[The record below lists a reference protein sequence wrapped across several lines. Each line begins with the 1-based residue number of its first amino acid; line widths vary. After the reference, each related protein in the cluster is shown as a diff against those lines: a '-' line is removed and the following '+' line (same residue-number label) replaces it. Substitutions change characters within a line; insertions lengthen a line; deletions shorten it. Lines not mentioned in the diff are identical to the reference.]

1 MIFIKLTNE
10 KHRIFSSFR
19 SVYKDYHI
27 NDSIETEI
35 KNPYSND
42 QFEHLLYQKNWI
54 DTVQWHLEDIIRD
67 PEIEPIE
74 ALKIKRVIDASNQK
88 RTDLVEFIDG
98 YFLNKYKD
106 VKPNEKATLNSETI
120 AWALDRLSI
129 LALKIFHMFEEVNRE
144 SAEQSHKVSCQKKL
158 DVLNEQKL
166 DLSKAIDQ
174 LIDDIEKGNKY
185 MKIYKQ
191 MKMYNDEEL
200 NPVLYKAKK

>member
-1 MIFIKLTNE
+1 MKSLYFFKIFNQSIN
-10 KHRIFSSFR
+10 
-19 SVYKDYHI
+19 DYHVK
-27 NDSIETEI
+27 DSIETQI
-35 KNPYSND
+35 KNPYPKD

-67 PEIEPIE
+67 PEIEPAE

-98 YFLNKYKD
+98 YFLNKFKD
-106 VKPNEKATLNSETI
+106 IEPNENATLNSETI

-129 LALKIFHMFEEVNRE
+129 LALKIFHMSEEANRE
-144 SAEQSHKVSCQKKL
+144 NAEESHKTSCQNKL
-158 DVLNEQKL
+158 DVLNEQKI
-166 DLSKAIDQ
+166 DLSTAIDQ
-174 LIDDIEKGNKY
+174 LIQDIEKGNKY

>member
-1 MIFIKLTNE
+1 MTSTHFFEIFEQSI
-10 KHRIFSSFR
+10 
-19 SVYKDYHI
+19 KDYHVY
-27 NDSIETEI
+27 DSIEIEI
-35 KNPYSND
+35 KNPYNKD
-42 QFEHLLYQKNWI
+42 QFEYLLYQKNWI

-67 PEIEPIE
+67 PEIEPAE

-88 RTDLVEFIDG
+88 RTDLVEFIDD

-106 VKPNEKATLNSETI
+106 IKPIEKATLNSETV

-129 LALKIFHMFEEVNRE
+129 LALKIFHMSEEVNRE
-144 SAEQSHKVSCQKKL
+144 SAEQSHKTNCQNKL
-158 DVLNEQKL
+158 DVLNEQKV
-166 DLSKAIDQ
+166 DLSTAIDQ
-174 LIDDIEKGNKY
+174 LIEDIEKGNKY

>member
-1 MIFIKLTNE
+1 MKSLYFFKIFDQSIN
-10 KHRIFSSFR
+10 
-19 SVYKDYHI
+19 DYHVK
-27 NDSIETEI
+27 DSIETQI
-35 KNPYSND
+35 KNPYPKN

-67 PEIEPIE
+67 PEIEPVE

-98 YFLNKYKD
+98 YFLNKFKD
-106 VKPNEKATLNSETI
+106 IEPNKNATLNSETI

-129 LALKIFHMFEEVNRE
+129 LALKIFHMSEEANRE
-144 SAEQSHKVSCQKKL
+144 NAEESHKTSCQNKL
-158 DVLNEQKL
+158 DVLNEQKI
-166 DLSKAIDQ
+166 DLSTAIDQ
-174 LIDDIEKGNKY
+174 LIEDIEKGNKY

>member
-1 MIFIKLTNE
+1 MKSLDFFIIFDQSIN
-10 KHRIFSSFR
+10 
-19 SVYKDYHI
+19 DYHVH
-27 NDSIETEI
+27 DSIETQI
-35 KNPYSND
+35 KNPYPKN
-42 QFEHLLYQKNWI
+42 QFEYLLYQKNWI

-67 PEIEPIE
+67 PEIEPAE

-106 VKPNEKATLNSETI
+106 IKPDKNATLNSETI

-129 LALKIFHMFEEVNRE
+129 LALKIFHMSEEANRE
-144 SAEQSHKVSCQKKL
+144 NAEQSHKTSCQNKL
-158 DVLNEQKL
+158 DVLNEQKI
-166 DLSKAIDQ
+166 DLSTAIDQ
-174 LIDDIEKGNKY
+174 LIQDIEKGNKY

>member
-1 MIFIKLTNE
+1 MKSAEFFQVFNQSIKE
-10 KHRIFSSFR
+10 
-19 SVYKDYHI
+19 YHI

-35 KNPYSND
+35 KNPYSKD

-106 VKPNEKATLNSETI
+106 VKPNKKATLNSETI

-158 DVLNEQKL
+158 DVLNEQKI

>member
-1 MIFIKLTNE
+1 MKSLYFFKIFD
-10 KHRIFSSFR
+10 R
-19 SVYKDYHI
+19 SINDYHVK
-27 NDSIETEI
+27 DSIETEI
-35 KNPYSND
+35 KNPYSKD

-67 PEIEPIE
+67 PEIEPAE
-74 ALKIKRVIDASNQK
+74 ALKIKIVIDASNQK

-98 YFLNKYKD
+98 YFLNKFKD
-106 VKPNEKATLNSETI
+106 IEPNENATLNSETI

-129 LALKIFHMFEEVNRE
+129 LALKIFHMSEEANRE
-144 SAEQSHKVSCQKKL
+144 NAEQSHKTSCQNKL
-158 DVLNEQKL
+158 DVLNEQKI
-166 DLSKAIDQ
+166 DLSTAIDQ
-174 LIDDIEKGNKY
+174 LIEDIEKGNKY

>member
-1 MIFIKLTNE
+1 MKSLDFFKIFDQSIN
-10 KHRIFSSFR
+10 
-19 SVYKDYHI
+19 DYHVQ
-27 NDSIETEI
+27 DSIETQI
-35 KNPYSND
+35 KNPYPKD
-42 QFEHLLYQKNWI
+42 QLEHLLYQKNWI

-67 PEIEPIE
+67 PEIEPAE

-98 YFLNKYKD
+98 YFLNKFKD
-106 VKPNEKATLNSETI
+106 IEPNENATLNSETI

-129 LALKIFHMFEEVNRE
+129 LALKIFHMSEEANRE
-144 SAEQSHKVSCQKKL
+144 NAEESHKTSCQNKL
-158 DVLNEQKL
+158 DVLNEQKI
-166 DLSKAIDQ
+166 DLSTAIDQ
-174 LIDDIEKGNKY
+174 LIQDIEKGNKY

>member
-1 MIFIKLTNE
+1 MKSTEFFQIFDQSIN
-10 KHRIFSSFR
+10 
-19 SVYKDYHI
+19 DYHI

-35 KNPYSND
+35 KNPYSKD

-67 PEIEPIE
+67 PEIEPTE

-106 VKPNEKATLNSETI
+106 VKPNKKATLNSETI

>member
-1 MIFIKLTNE
+1 MKSLDFFIIFDQSIN
-10 KHRIFSSFR
+10 
-19 SVYKDYHI
+19 DYHVH
-27 NDSIETEI
+27 DSIETQI
-35 KNPYSND
+35 KNPYPKN
-42 QFEHLLYQKNWI
+42 QFEYLLYQKNWI

-67 PEIEPIE
+67 PEIEPAE

-106 VKPNEKATLNSETI
+106 IKPDKNATLNSETI

-129 LALKIFHMFEEVNRE
+129 LALKIFHMSEEANRE
-144 SAEQSHKVSCQKKL
+144 NTEQSHKTSCQNKL
-158 DVLNEQKL
+158 DVLNEQKS
-166 DLSKAIDQ
+166 DLSTAIDQ
-174 LIDDIEKGNKY
+174 LIQDIEKGNKY

>member
-1 MIFIKLTNE
+1 MKSLYFFKIFDQSIN
-10 KHRIFSSFR
+10 
-19 SVYKDYHI
+19 DYHVK
-27 NDSIETEI
+27 DSIETQI
-35 KNPYSND
+35 KNPYPKD

-67 PEIEPIE
+67 PEIEPAE

-98 YFLNKYKD
+98 YFLNKFKD
-106 VKPNEKATLNSETI
+106 IEPNENATLNSETI

-129 LALKIFHMFEEVNRE
+129 LALKIFHMSEEANRE
-144 SAEQSHKVSCQKKL
+144 NAEETHKTSCQNKL
-158 DVLNEQKL
+158 DILNEQKI
-166 DLSKAIDQ
+166 DLSIAIDQ
-174 LIDDIEKGNKY
+174 LIQDIEKGNKY

>member
-1 MIFIKLTNE
+1 MKSTEFFQVFNQSI
-10 KHRIFSSFR
+10 
-19 SVYKDYHI
+19 KDYHI
-27 NDSIETEI
+27 NDSVETEI

-74 ALKIKRVIDASNQK
+74 ALKIKRVIDATNQK

>member
-1 MIFIKLTNE
+1 M
-10 KHRIFSSFR
+10 
-19 SVYKDYHI
+19 
-27 NDSIETEI
+27 
-35 KNPYSND
+35 
-42 QFEHLLYQKNWI
+42 YQTNWI

-67 PEIEPIE
+67 PEIEPTE

-129 LALKIFHMFEEVNRE
+129 LALKIFHMSEEVNRE
-144 SAEQSHKVSCQKKL
+144 SAEQSHKLSCQKKL

-166 DLSKAIDQ
+166 DLSTAIDQ
-174 LIDDIEKGNKY
+174 LIEDIEKGNKY

>member
-1 MIFIKLTNE
+1 MTSTHFFEIFE
-10 KHRIFSSFR
+10 KSI
-19 SVYKDYHI
+19 KDYHVY
-27 NDSIETEI
+27 DSIEKEI
-35 KNPYSND
+35 KNPYNKD
-42 QFEHLLYQKNWI
+42 QFEYLLYQKNWI

-67 PEIEPIE
+67 PEIEPTE

-106 VKPNEKATLNSETI
+106 IKPIENATLNSETV

-129 LALKIFHMFEEVNRE
+129 LALKIFHMSEEANRE
-144 SAEQSHKVSCQKKL
+144 SAEQSHKTNCQNKL
-158 DVLNEQKL
+158 DVLNEQKT
-166 DLSKAIDQ
+166 DLSTAIDQ
-174 LIDDIEKGNKY
+174 LIEDIENGNKY

>member
-1 MIFIKLTNE
+1 MKSLYFFKIFD
-10 KHRIFSSFR
+10 R
-19 SVYKDYHI
+19 SINDYHVK
-27 NDSIETEI
+27 DSIETQI
-35 KNPYSND
+35 KNPYPKD

-67 PEIEPIE
+67 PEIEPAE

-98 YFLNKYKD
+98 YFLNKFKD
-106 VKPNEKATLNSETI
+106 IEPNENATLNSETI

-129 LALKIFHMFEEVNRE
+129 LALKIFHMSEEANRE
-144 SAEQSHKVSCQKKL
+144 NAEQSHKTSCQNKL
-158 DVLNEQKL
+158 DVLNEQKI
-166 DLSKAIDQ
+166 DLSTAIDQ
-174 LIDDIEKGNKY
+174 LIQDIEKGNKY

>member
-1 MIFIKLTNE
+1 MKSLYFFKIFDQSIN
-10 KHRIFSSFR
+10 
-19 SVYKDYHI
+19 DYHVK
-27 NDSIETEI
+27 DSIETQI
-35 KNPYSND
+35 KNPYPKD

-67 PEIEPIE
+67 PEIEPAE
-74 ALKIKRVIDASNQK
+74 ALRIKRVIDASNQK

-98 YFLNKYKD
+98 YFLNKFKD
-106 VKPNEKATLNSETI
+106 IEPNENATLNSETI

-129 LALKIFHMFEEVNRE
+129 LALKIFHMSEEANRE
-144 SAEQSHKVSCQKKL
+144 NAEQSHKTSCQNKL
-158 DVLNEQKL
+158 DVLNEQKI
-166 DLSKAIDQ
+166 DLSTAIDQ
-174 LIDDIEKGNKY
+174 LIEDIEKGNKY

>member
-1 MIFIKLTNE
+1 MKSLYFFKIFDQSIN
-10 KHRIFSSFR
+10 
-19 SVYKDYHI
+19 DYHVK
-27 NDSIETEI
+27 DSIETQI
-35 KNPYSND
+35 KNPYPKD

-67 PEIEPIE
+67 PEIEPAE

-98 YFLNKYKD
+98 YFLNKFKD
-106 VKPNEKATLNSETI
+106 IEPNENATLNSETI

-129 LALKIFHMFEEVNRE
+129 LALKIFHMSEEANRE
-144 SAEQSHKVSCQKKL
+144 NAEQSHKLSCQNKL
-158 DVLNEQKL
+158 DVLNEQKN
-166 DLSKAIDQ
+166 DLSTAIDQ
-174 LIDDIEKGNKY
+174 LIQDIEKGNKY

>member
-1 MIFIKLTNE
+1 MKSTDFFQVFDQSID
-10 KHRIFSSFR
+10 
-19 SVYKDYHI
+19 DYHVH
-27 NDSIETEI
+27 DSIETKI
-35 KNPYSND
+35 TNPYSKD
-42 QFEHLLYQKNWI
+42 QFEYLLYQKNWI

-67 PEIEPIE
+67 PEIEPAE

-129 LALKIFHMFEEVNRE
+129 LALKIFHMSEEANRE
-144 SAEQSHKVSCQKKL
+144 SAEQSHKASCQKKL
-158 DVLNEQKL
+158 DVLKEQKL
-166 DLSKAIDQ
+166 DLSTAIDQ
-174 LIDDIEKGNKY
+174 LINDIENGKKY

-200 NPVLYKAKK
+200 NPVLYKSKK

>member
-1 MIFIKLTNE
+1 MKSLYFFKIFDQSIN
-10 KHRIFSSFR
+10 
-19 SVYKDYHI
+19 DYHVK
-27 NDSIETEI
+27 DSIETQI
-35 KNPYSND
+35 KNPYPKD

-67 PEIEPIE
+67 PEIEPAE

-106 VKPNEKATLNSETI
+106 IKPDKNATLNSETI

-129 LALKIFHMFEEVNRE
+129 LALKIFHMSEEANRE
-144 SAEQSHKVSCQKKL
+144 NAEQSHKTSCQNKL
-158 DVLNEQKL
+158 DVLNEQKI
-166 DLSKAIDQ
+166 DLSTAIDQ
-174 LIDDIEKGNKY
+174 LIEDIEKGNKY

>member
-1 MIFIKLTNE
+1 MKSLYFFKIFD
-10 KHRIFSSFR
+10 R
-19 SVYKDYHI
+19 SINDYHVK
-27 NDSIETEI
+27 DSIETEI
-35 KNPYSND
+35 KNPYSKD

-67 PEIEPIE
+67 PEIEPAE

-98 YFLNKYKD
+98 YFLNKFKD
-106 VKPNEKATLNSETI
+106 IEPNENATLNSETI

-129 LALKIFHMFEEVNRE
+129 LALKIFHMSEEANRE
-144 SAEQSHKVSCQKKL
+144 NAEQSHNTSCQNKL
-158 DVLNEQKL
+158 DVLNEQKI
-166 DLSKAIDQ
+166 DLSTAIDQ
-174 LIDDIEKGNKY
+174 LIQDIEKGNKY

>member
-1 MIFIKLTNE
+1 MKSLDFFIIFDQSIN
-10 KHRIFSSFR
+10 
-19 SVYKDYHI
+19 DYHVQ
-27 NDSIETEI
+27 DSIETQI
-35 KNPYSND
+35 KNPYPKN

-67 PEIEPIE
+67 PEIEPVE

-98 YFLNKYKD
+98 YFLNKFKD
-106 VKPNEKATLNSETI
+106 IEPNENATLNSETI

-129 LALKIFHMFEEVNRE
+129 LALKIFHMSEESSRE
-144 SAEQSHKVSCQKKL
+144 NAEQSHKTSCQNKL
-158 DVLNEQKL
+158 DILNEQKI
-166 DLSKAIDQ
+166 DLSTAIDQ
-174 LIDDIEKGNKY
+174 LIEDIEKGNKY

>member
-1 MIFIKLTNE
+1 MKSLYFFKIFDQSIN
-10 KHRIFSSFR
+10 
-19 SVYKDYHI
+19 DYHVK
-27 NDSIETEI
+27 DSIETQI
-35 KNPYSND
+35 KNPYPKN

-67 PEIEPIE
+67 PEIEPVE

-98 YFLNKYKD
+98 YFLNKFKD
-106 VKPNEKATLNSETI
+106 IEPNKNATLNSETI

-129 LALKIFHMFEEVNRE
+129 LALKIFHMSEEANRE
-144 SAEQSHKVSCQKKL
+144 NAEQSHKTSCQNKL
-158 DVLNEQKL
+158 DVLNEQKI
-166 DLSKAIDQ
+166 DLSTAIDQ
-174 LIDDIEKGNKY
+174 LIQDIEKGNKY

>member
-1 MIFIKLTNE
+1 MKSLDFFKIFDQSIN
-10 KHRIFSSFR
+10 
-19 SVYKDYHI
+19 DYHVK
-27 NDSIETEI
+27 DSIETQI
-35 KNPYSND
+35 KNPYPKD

-67 PEIEPIE
+67 PEIEPAE

-98 YFLNKYKD
+98 YFLNKFKD
-106 VKPNEKATLNSETI
+106 IEPNENATLNSETI

-129 LALKIFHMFEEVNRE
+129 LALKIFHMSEEANRE
-144 SAEQSHKVSCQKKL
+144 NAEESHKTSCQNKL
-158 DVLNEQKL
+158 DVLNEQKI
-166 DLSKAIDQ
+166 DLSTAIDQ
-174 LIDDIEKGNKY
+174 LIQDIEKGNKY

>member
-1 MIFIKLTNE
+1 MKSLDFFKIFDQSIN
-10 KHRIFSSFR
+10 
-19 SVYKDYHI
+19 DYHVQ
-27 NDSIETEI
+27 DSIETQI
-35 KNPYSND
+35 KNPYNKD

-67 PEIEPIE
+67 PEIEPAE

-98 YFLNKYKD
+98 YFLNKFKD
-106 VKPNEKATLNSETI
+106 IEPNENATLNSETI

-129 LALKIFHMFEEVNRE
+129 LALKIFHMSEEANRE
-144 SAEQSHKVSCQKKL
+144 NAEESHKTSCQNKL
-158 DVLNEQKL
+158 DVLNEQKI
-166 DLSKAIDQ
+166 DLSTAIDQ
-174 LIDDIEKGNKY
+174 LIQDIEKGNKY